1 MDRKTPVNRS
11 RYEGLRKGRRTLAL
25 LAPLVQFG
33 FMTLGLGIFLDQCRE
48 LVSDTQFTW
57 GERRVMGIVA
67 LLALGGCGFAG
78 WVVGRLIKVAAEVI
92 DVMADGAEAAVRTNE
107 LIERHVVPALA
118 RIASALE
125 RTEPAPGPGPA
136 RDRTR

>member
-1 MDRKTPVNRS
+1 MDRTPVNRS

-25 LAPLVQFG
+25 IAPLVQLG
-33 FMTLGLGIFLDQCRE
+33 FLALGLGIFLDQCRE
-48 LVSDTQFTW
+48 LVSDAQFTW

-78 WVVGRLIKVAAEVI
+78 WVVGRLIKVAAELM
-92 DVMADGAEAAVRTNE
+92 DVLADGAEAALRTND

-125 RTEPAPGPGPA
+125 RNEPAPAPAPA

>member
-1 MDRKTPVNRS
+1 MNPS
-11 RYEGLRKGRRTLAL
+11 PIASARYSSLRRGGKVLARLAFWVQLGLL
-25 LAPLVQFG
+25 L
-33 FMTLGLGIFLDQCRE
+33 LGLGLFLDQARG
-48 LVSDTQFTW
+48 LLSDAQFTW

-78 WVVGRLIKVAAEVI
+78 WVVGRLIKVMAEVM
-92 DVMADGAEAAVRTNE
+92 DVLADGAEAALRTND

-125 RTEPAPGPGPA
+125 RNEPAPAPA

>member
-1 MDRKTPVNRS
+1 MDRTPVNRS

-25 LAPLVQFG
+25 IAPLVQLG
-33 FMTLGLGIFLDQCRE
+33 FLALGLGIFLDQCGK

-67 LLALGGCGFAG
+67 LLALGGCGFVG
-78 WVVGRLIKVAAEVI
+78 WVVGRLIKVTAEVM
-92 DVMADGAEAAVRTNE
+92 DVLADGAEAALRTND

-125 RTEPAPGPGPA
+125 RDEPTSAPA